1 MTRARALLDETAA
14 ALASVVSIENPAV
27 EARWIVERVVGKSH
41 AELVGF
47 DPELSE
53 EIAAE
58 VEAFVRRRKAGEPLQ
73 YIIGLAGFRTL
84 ELEVGPGV
92 FIPRPETEVVAGR
105 AMELLPPNGT
115 IVDVGTG
122 SGAIALSAAVERPDA
137 SVYATERS
145 AEALSWARRNAER
158 LNLMVRFT
166 HCAYLDELPEHLAGA
181 VDVVVSNPPYV
192 ARAEQGRLPVD
203 VVEHEPHEALFASD
217 DGLTDIHRIAEDAR
231 HWLTPEGWLVMEI
244 GETQGSAALE
254 VLNGLDYRS
263 ASVDVDLTGRD
274 RVAIGK
280 APS

>member
-1 MTRARALLDETAA
+1 VTRARALLEDTTA
-14 ALASVVSIENPAV
+14 ALAAAPSIENPSV

-47 DPELSE
+47 DPELSPE
-53 EIAAE
+53 VVAE
-58 VEAFVRRRKAGEPLQ
+58 VEAFVRRRKSGEPLQ

-105 AMELLPPNGT
+105 AMDLLPQAGT

-122 SGAIALSAAVERPDA
+122 SGAIALAVAIERPDA
-137 SVYATERS
+137 SVFATERS

-158 LNLMVRFT
+158 LSLTVHFM
-166 HCAYLDELPEHLAGA
+166 HSAYLDELPESLKGV
-181 VDVVVSNPPYV
+181 VDVVVSNPPYID
-192 ARAEQGRLPVD
+192 RAEQGRLPVN
-203 VVEHEPHEALFASD
+203 VVEHEPHEALFSSH
-217 DGLTDIHRIAEDAR
+217 DGLTDIQRIAEDAR
-231 HWLTPEGWLVMEI
+231 NWLTPEGWLVMEI
-244 GETQGSAALE
+244 GETQGSAALA
-254 VLNGLDYRS
+254 VLNDLGYRS

-280 APS
+280 APA

>member
-1 MTRARALLDETAA
+1 MTSARVLLDDTAA
-14 ALASVVSIENPAV
+14 ALAESSSIENPSV

-47 DPELSE
+47 DPELSS
-53 EIAAE
+53 EIVAE
-58 VEAFVRRRKAGEPLQ
+58 VEAFVRRRRSGEPLQ

-105 AMELLPPNGT
+105 AMDLLPPNGT

-122 SGAIALSAAVERPDA
+122 SGAIALAVAAERPDA
-137 SVYATERS
+137 SVFATERS
-145 AEALSWARRNAER
+145 AEALSWARRNSER
-158 LNLMVRFT
+158 LNLAVRFT
-166 HCAYLDELPEHLAGA
+166 HCAYLDELPEDLAGEI
-181 VDVVVSNPPYV
+181 DVVVSNPPYI
-192 ARAEQGRLPVD
+192 ARAEQGRLPVN
-203 VVEHEPHEALFASD
+203 VVEHEPHEALFSSD

-231 HWLTPEGWLVMEI
+231 NWLVAEGWIVMEI
-244 GETQGSAALE
+244 GETQGSAALA
-254 VLNGLDYRS
+254 VLNDLGYRS

-280 APS
+280 APA